1 MGLAARG
8 RRMADGMKPDLAF
21 RMEGEPPRRT
31 LQASRGARMG
41 HDGRVHFYTRT
52 PAREE
57 AARMVWRFRSGLPPG
72 WAARPPSGPVRVR
85 VELVYP
91 LRRKDRARGEALLP
105 HFERPDADNLVKSL
119 LDSMTRAGVWE
130 DDGQVHDLRVRK
142 WRGGVPVGRCS
153 FGSGWRRR
161 MGRMGRMGRSRGR
174 SFDRRR
180 KRPAAR

>member
-1 MGLAARG
+1 
-8 RRMADGMKPDLAF
+8 
-21 RMEGEPPRRT
+21 
-31 LQASRGARMG
+31 MG

-57 AARMVWRFRSGLPPG
+57 AAGMVWRFRSGLPPG

-142 WRGGVPVGRCS
+142 WRGRRPRWAVFVW
-153 FGSGWRRR
+153 FGL
-161 MGRMGRMGRSRGR
+161 
-174 SFDRRR
+174 
-180 KRPAAR
+180 AAENGEDGEDGTEPGTEF